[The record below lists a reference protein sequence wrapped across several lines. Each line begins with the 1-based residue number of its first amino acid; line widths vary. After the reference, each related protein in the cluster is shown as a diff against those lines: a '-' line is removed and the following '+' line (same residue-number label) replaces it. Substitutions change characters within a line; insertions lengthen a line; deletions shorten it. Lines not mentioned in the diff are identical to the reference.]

1 MCHACEER
9 METAENERI
18 AAIMKIISILLPRLS
33 LRACEG
39 GAQHIKWM
47 IKKFTDARGLPI
59 GKPSL
64 NEAR

>member
-1 MCHACEER
+1 
-9 METAENERI
+9 METAEKERI
-18 AAIMKIISILLPRLS
+18 AAIMKTISILLPRLS

-39 GAQHIKWM
+39 GAYIKWM
-47 IKKFTDARGLPI
+47 IKKFTDARCLPI